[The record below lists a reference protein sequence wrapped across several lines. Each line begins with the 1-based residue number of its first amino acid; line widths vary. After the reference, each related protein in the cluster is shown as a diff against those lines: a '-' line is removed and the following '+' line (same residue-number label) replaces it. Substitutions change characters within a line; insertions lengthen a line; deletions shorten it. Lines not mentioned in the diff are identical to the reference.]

1 MIGFYK
7 SFCPFSSKNLH
18 THSNPSQNIPPILI
32 LDGLVMVTNEWPVAC
47 KCVKKQNVREYSL

>member
-18 THSNPSQNIPPILI
+18 THSNPSQNISPILI

-47 KCVKKQNVREYSL
+47 KCVKNKM